1 MPFDLQQL
9 DVPFRMRPGLRKMA
23 CDERHLQAL
32 HSGSALSLEKQRV
45 ADAGQSVV
53 CMPGFD
59 ASTAIDAIWQ
69 QANRDGIATTDR
81 ETEQKT
87 EQVTP
92 LALAF
97 EQDLAVLDLASG
109 RVPWMCVCVP
119 SGWAPEEK
127 IGLDLAAIHAPVAD
141 NTALATRWPQLVRL
155 LSSGASWERHVWT
168 ISPSARYDQHPQRH
182 TPAPWPQADDPRG
195 FAEQCFLRSERQTF
209 FPVHDRDGQRLPQM
223 VFTIGVQLEPLPDVV
238 HDAAGAVR
246 LQQALLSM
254 TDAVLA
260 YKRLATARVPL
271 LAWLSHRAT
280 QLAAEAGHKA

>member
-23 CDERHLQAL
+23 CDERHLRAL
-32 HSGSALSLEKQRV
+32 HNGSALSLEKQQV

-59 ASTAIDAIWQ
+59 AGAAIDAIWQ
-69 QANRDGIATTDR
+69 QAGRDGIATTDQR
-81 ETEQKT
+81 TEP
-87 EQVTP
+87 VTP

-109 RVPWMCVCVP
+109 RVPWMCVCLP

-127 IGLDLAAIHAPVAD
+127 VGLDLTAIHAPVAD
-141 NTALATRWPQLVRL
+141 SAALATRWPQLARL
-155 LSSGASWERHVWT
+155 LSGGASWERHVWT
-168 ISPSARYDQHPQRH
+168 ISPSVRYDQHPQRH
-182 TPAPWPQADDPRG
+182 APVPWPQADDPRG

-209 FPVHDRDGQRLPQM
+209 FPVRDCDGQLLPQM
-223 VFTIGVQLEPLPDVV
+223 VFTIDVQLEPLPDVV
-238 HDAAGAVR
+238 RDAAGAAR

-260 YKRLATARVPL
+260 YKRLTTARAPL

-280 QLAAEAGHKA
+280 QLTFEAGAKAQSV